1 MIWKNASGVY
11 IVFIMIIKSNVQLFY
26 NTTDFPLRVSLQEKQ
41 DPTKLHSHECV
52 ELVCVYDGEGMH
64 LTEVG
69 QTPLRQGDV
78 FVIPR
83 GLSHGYLVEK
93 KLSLYNVLFMPERL
107 PMPQLDL
114 CQMAGFQELF
124 MPLNG
129 RNTYPFFHISEEE
142 LSEVM
147 PLLKELLA
155 ESRNFAP
162 ACRTCRLGLLM
173 VLLCKL
179 TRLYCV
185 RKKVRE
191 HIPEGVNKV
200 LEYLNLHFR
209 ETVQVDSLPKMSRM
223 SRSNFLRAF
232 KQVTGT
238 TPLQYVL
245 HLRINYACR
254 ELQESEGSV
263 TEIAYQSGF
272 EDSNYFSRIFHKF
285 IGMTPREYRSRIKFS
300 QSELPAEDR
309 KKRAQ
314 EQSAP

>member
-1 MIWKNASGVY
+1 MN
-11 IVFIMIIKSNVQLFY
+11 IKSSTYLFQ
-26 NTTDFPLRVSLQEKQ
+26 NTADFPLRVSIQEKQ
-41 DPTKLHSHECV
+41 APTKLHSHECV

-64 LTEVG
+64 LTEAG
-69 QTPLRQGDV
+69 RTPLRQGDV

-83 GLSHGYLVEK
+83 GFSHGYLVEK
-93 KLSLYNVLFMPERL
+93 KLSLFNVLFMPERL

-114 CQMAGFQELF
+114 CRMAGFQELF
-124 MPLNG
+124 MPLNA
-129 RNTYPFFHISEEE
+129 RNTYPFFHISGEE
-142 LSEVM
+142 LSEIM

-155 ESRNFAP
+155 ESRDFAP

-191 HIPEGVNKV
+191 HIPDGVNRV

-209 ETVQVDSLPKMSRM
+209 ETVHMDSLPKMSRM

-254 ELQESEGSV
+254 ELQETEDSV
-263 TEIAYQSGF
+263 TKIAYQSGF
-272 EDSNYFSRIFHKF
+272 EDSNYFSRTFHKF
-285 IGMTPREYRSRIKFS
+285 IGMTPREYRSRIKSS

-314 EQSAP
+314 EQAAP